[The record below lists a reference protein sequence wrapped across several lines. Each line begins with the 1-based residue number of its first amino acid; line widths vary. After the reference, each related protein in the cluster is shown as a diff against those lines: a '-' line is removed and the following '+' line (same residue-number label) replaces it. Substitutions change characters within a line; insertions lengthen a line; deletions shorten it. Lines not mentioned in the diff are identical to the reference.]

1 MFRKLFAVLSLATVL
16 SQPVFAEEFIV
27 GAHLPLT
34 GSLAWSGQAFNEGI
48 QVAVKLFNEQNGKH
62 IIKFEAIDDESAPAK
77 AIGAVEKLAGDGA
90 VAIIGG
96 YGSNIVG
103 PASDTADKLGLT
115 YITAGG
121 VSNELVERGLKTF
134 FRINNNDGYIK
145 ALNTLIDQIK
155 PQKVAI
161 VYNTKESPV
170 LLAKAMET
178 SLGEKSVAVALHPF
192 DPAITDFK
200 PIINK
205 VKLQD
210 KADVILMLSYEA
222 DYIGILR
229 AAKTLKPDVK
239 AIAGVWS
246 LAVRQM
252 AEEFPDLMPN
262 VIGTA
267 SVAWPVEFKTE
278 EGKRFQQ
285 IYKEMHGRD
294 VDYLAGFS
302 FVEAML
308 LFNAIAR
315 HADAGS
321 FTKEGLPDELR
332 KSVADTIIGKV
343 AFNEKGDNPYFTQRM
358 AQHQDGKIPLV
369 SPEADATAPL
379 VLPARPW

>member
-1 MFRKLFAVLSLATVL
+1 MFRKLFAALGLAAAL
-16 SQPVFAEEFIV
+16 SQPAFADEFIV

-34 GSLAWSGQAFNEGI
+34 GSLARSGQAFNEGI
-48 QVAVKLFNEQNGKH
+48 KVAVKLFNEQNGKH
-62 IIKFEAIDDESAPAK
+62 TIKLETIDDESAPAK

-145 ALNTLIDQIK
+145 ALNTLIGQIK

-161 VYNTKESPV
+161 VYNTKESPA
-170 LLAKAMET
+170 LLAKAMEK
-178 SLGEKSVAVALHPF
+178 SLGEKGVAVTLHPF

-210 KADVILMLSYEA
+210 KADFILMLSYET

-267 SVAWPVEFKTE
+267 SIAWPVEFKTE

-285 IYKEMHGRD
+285 IYKEMYGRD

-302 FVEAML
+302 FVESML

-315 HADAGS
+315 HADAGG

-332 KSVADTIIGKV
+332 KSIADTIIGKV
-343 AFNEKGDNPYFTQRM
+343 AFDAKGDNPYFAQRM
-358 AQHQDGKIPLV
+358 GQHQGGKIPIV